1 MCEASSLE
9 EPSAVGSVR
18 GQLGN
23 WLFYLD
29 IEKQKNQFTKVI
41 PDLQGD
47 MS

>member
-9 EPSAVGSVR
+9 EPR